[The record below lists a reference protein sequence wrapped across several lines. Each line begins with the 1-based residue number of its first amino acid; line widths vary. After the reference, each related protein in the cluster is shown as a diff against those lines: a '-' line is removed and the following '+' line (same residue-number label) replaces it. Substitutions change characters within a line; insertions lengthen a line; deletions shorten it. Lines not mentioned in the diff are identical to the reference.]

1 MNDPKEI
8 CVISQ
13 NSIKI
18 LKKKKKKVYRKF
30 YNKLLNRLKQFKT
43 KLQNNLNLKTN
54 N

>member
-18 LKKKKKKVYRKF
+18 LKKKKIYRKF